1 MNDLYA
7 NEAYERWGQFESY
20 KESQKELAK
29 YSKVDIES
37 ANAQMQAATDL
48 IKEAL
53 INGASPDSDLA
64 TKGAEA
70 HRQSISQ
77 WWYTCDYQMHKH
89 LAQMYLEDERFKK
102 NYEDQATGLAQ
113 FMHDA
118 IFANALKHE

>member
-7 NEAYERWGQFESY
+7 NEAYERWGQSPSY
-20 KESQKELAK
+20 KESQKRLAK

-37 ANAQMQAATDL
+37 ASAQMKAATDL
-48 IKEAL
+48 VKEAL
-53 INGASPDSDLA
+53 LKGESPESDLA

-77 WWYTCDYQMHKH
+77 WWYECDYQMHKH
-89 LAQMYLEDERFKK
+89 LAKMYIEDERFKK